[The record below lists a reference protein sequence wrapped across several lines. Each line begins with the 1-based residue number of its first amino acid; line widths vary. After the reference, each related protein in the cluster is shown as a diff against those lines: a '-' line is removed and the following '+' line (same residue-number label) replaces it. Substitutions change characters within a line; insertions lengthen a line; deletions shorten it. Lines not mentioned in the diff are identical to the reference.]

1 MRSSVSTVEEYVAEL
16 PEARREAIEAVRQMI
31 LDNLPEGYEEVM
43 NWGMITYQVPLE
55 TYPDTY
61 NKKPLMYAALAAQK
75 NHMAVYL
82 TAIYMHE
89 EARREFEAAYR
100 ATGKRYDVG
109 KSCVRFRRLGDLP
122 LGLIGQ
128 SIASLPV
135 SEFVQQVRE
144 MEALKRQRRA
154 QRGG

>member
-89 EARREFEAAYR
+89 EARREFESAYR

-109 KSCVRFRRLGDLP
+109 KSCVRFRKLADLP
-122 LGLIGQ
+122 LRLIGQ